1 MPKSALNIALYVRFS
16 SEDKLKSGESSIE
29 SQKLILKQFVNN
41 MDENIDSCKCYVD
54 NDESG
59 ANYNRPAFIELQKDI
74 ENKLINCVIT
84 KDSSRLGRNHYETSL
99 LVENYFPNHNVR
111 FISLTPKYD
120 SKNLSKNQALNMSI
134 MTIVDEKYLSDCS
147 KKSKKSYEIRR
158 QNNFFTAPYAPYGYK
173 KEENNPHK
181 LVVDNQVVDIINF
194 IFDDYLSKKSFTKVA
209 QDLSLKQIPSPSEY
223 KRESIKDYYT
233 NKLTTK
239 KNIWSTDTVSNI
251 LKNEVYIGNLVQNKR
266 SKVSYKSKKTI
277 KNKKQDWVISK
288 NTHEPIISQ
297 DKFDLVQ
304 EIIKNNKKPFNVRKR
319 KQKDNY
325 FSGLIYCGNCNSRF
339 YYIEDKNRKYT
350 FYKCHLKSL
359 STKLCNADI
368 IKTKDLENLVI
379 TLINK
384 HYLSLCVIKKMLE
397 KSKKDIKKNTV
408 RKDYTKTESYLINLK
423 DTLYF
428 KYQEDL
434 ISKDMY
440 LEKVN
445 SINAQIKEIKTEKE
459 KEANTTNLISKLEQE
474 IQKYKGIKKLTR
486 EIAKT
491 LIKKIVVYSQNQI
504 EITFNFNDF
513 FTNSE
518 TI

>member
-1 MPKSALNIALYVRFS
+1 MA
-16 SEDKLKSGESSIE
+16 
-29 SQKLILKQFVNN
+29 
-41 MDENIDSCKCYVD
+41 
-54 NDESG
+54 
-59 ANYNRPAFIELQKDI
+59 
-74 ENKLINCVIT
+74 T
-84 KDSSRLGRNHYETSL
+84 
-99 LVENYFPNHNVR
+99 
-111 FISLTPKYD
+111 
-120 SKNLSKNQALNMSI
+120 
-134 MTIVDEKYLSDCS
+134 
-147 KKSKKSYEIRR
+147 
-158 QNNFFTAPYAPYGYK
+158 
-173 KEENNPHK
+173 
-181 LVVDNQVVDIINF
+181 
-194 IFDDYLSKKSFTKVA
+194 
-209 QDLSLKQIPSPSEY
+209 
-223 KRESIKDYYT
+223 
-233 NKLTTK
+233 
-239 KNIWSTDTVSNI
+239 I

-384 HYLSLCVIKKMLE
+384 HYLSLCDIKKMLE

-440 LEKVN
+440 LEQVN